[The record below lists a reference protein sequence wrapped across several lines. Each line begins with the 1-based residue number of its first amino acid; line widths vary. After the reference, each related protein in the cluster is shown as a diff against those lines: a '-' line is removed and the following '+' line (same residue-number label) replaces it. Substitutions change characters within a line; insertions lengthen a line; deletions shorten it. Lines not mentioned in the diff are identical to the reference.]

1 MISTT
6 PAFNLKV
13 VLKETGLA
21 ADTLRAWERR
31 YGLPMPQRSAGGHR
45 LYSQRDIETI
55 KWLMK
60 RQEEGLSISRA
71 VDMWNEQIG
80 SGTDP
85 LADSI
90 SSTPAFVSGVP
101 MPYQSPDAT
110 LVSLRAGWIE
120 ACMNFSESTS
130 EQVLNQAFSMFP
142 VESVCIEVLQK
153 GMTEIGDMWYQNR
166 ASVQQEHF
174 ASALAIRKLDALLN
188 ASPVPTRDQ
197 TVLVGCPAEEW
208 HTFTP
213 LLLSLLL
220 RRRGLNVLYLG
231 ANVPVSQLSET
242 VKNSRVN
249 LVVLIAQ
256 LLTSA
261 ATLQQTTIALS
272 WQNIPVAFGGRIF
285 SVRPELADY
294 IPGLF
299 LGRDLIAAL
308 DEIEVILSSR
318 ARQRQVKAALPDHA
332 EALQAFLLKRPQIE
346 MDVKESLEKFPILP
360 EDVQTGVHFL
370 GQNITA
376 ALQLGDMSHVS
387 AEVDWLK
394 GLLQT
399 HGSTDGQLIGFMQTY
414 AQAVDQ
420 NMNGKGDP
428 VTRWLASEVD
438 KLREGS

>member
-142 VESVCIEVLQK
+142 VESVCVEVLQK

-428 VTRWLASEVD
+428 VTRWIASEVD
-438 KLREGS
+438 KLKEGS

>member
-71 VDMWNEQIG
+71 VDLWNEQITLG
-80 SGTDP
+80 VDP
-85 LADSI
+85 LAGSVP
-90 SSTPAFVSGVP
+90 SGSAYVSGVTTP
-101 MPYQSPDAT
+101 FQSPDAT
-110 LVSLRAGWIE
+110 LASLRAAWIE
-120 ACMNFSESTS
+120 ACMNFSESAS
-130 EQVLNQAFSMFP
+130 ELVLNQAFSMFP
-142 VESVCIEVLQK
+142 VESICIEVLQK
-153 GMTEIGDMWYQNR
+153 GMAEIGDMWYQNR

-174 ASALAIRKLDALLN
+174 ASALAVRKLDALLS
-188 ASPVPTRDQ
+188 ASAAPTRDQ

-231 ANVPVSQLSET
+231 ANVPVLQLSET

-261 ATLQQTTIALS
+261 ATLQQTTLALS

-299 LGRDLIAAL
+299 LGRDLITAL

-318 ARQRQVKAALPDHA
+318 SRQRQVKAAPSDHTT
-332 EALQAFLLKRPQIE
+332 ALQAYLLKRPQIE
-346 MDVKESLEKFPILP
+346 MDVKQALEKFPIPP
-360 EDVQTGVHFL
+360 EDVQTGIHFL

-387 AEVDWLK
+387 AEVEWLK
-394 GLLQT
+394 GLLQA
-399 HGSTDGQLIGFMQTY
+399 HGSADGQLIGFMQTY
-414 AQAVDQ
+414 ARAVDQ

>member
-80 SGTDP
+80 SGVDP
-85 LADSI
+85 LAGSV
-90 SSTPAFVSGVP
+90 SSGSAFVSGVP
-101 MPYQSPDAT
+101 MPYQSPDTT
-110 LVSLRAGWIE
+110 LASLRAAWIE

-130 EQVLNQAFSMFP
+130 EHVLNQAFSMFP
-142 VESVCIEVLQK
+142 VESVCVEVLQK

-174 ASALAIRKLDALLN
+174 ASALAIRKLDALLS
-188 ASPVPTRDQ
+188 ASPAPTRDQ
-197 TVLVGCPAEEW
+197 TVLVGCPSEEW

-231 ANVPVSQLSET
+231 ANVPISQFSET
-242 VKNSRVN
+242 IQTSRAN

-261 ATLQQTTIALS
+261 ATLQQTTLALS
-272 WQNIPVAFGGRIF
+272 KQNIPVAFGGRIF
-285 SVRPELADY
+285 SVRPELADH
-294 IPGLF
+294 IPGYF
-299 LGRDLIAAL
+299 LGRDLITAL
-308 DEIEVILSSR
+308 DEIEVILNSR
-318 ARQRQVKAALPDHA
+318 ARQRQVKTALPDHA

-346 MDVKESLEKFPILP
+346 MDVKDSLEKFPILP

-370 GQNITA
+370 GQNIAA

-387 AEVDWLK
+387 AEVNWLK
-394 GLLQT
+394 GLLQA
-399 HGSTDGQLIGFMQTY
+399 HGSVEEQLIGFMQTY

-420 NMNGKGDP
+420 NMNGSGDP
-428 VTRWLASEVD
+428 VTRWIASEVD
-438 KLREGS
+438 KLKEGS

>member
-1 MISTT
+1 M
-6 PAFNLKV
+6 
-13 VLKETGLA
+13 
-21 ADTLRAWERR
+21 
-31 YGLPMPQRSAGGHR
+31 RS
-45 LYSQRDIETI
+45 L
-55 KWLMK
+55 
-60 RQEEGLSISRA
+60 LS
-71 VDMWNEQIG
+71 
-80 SGTDP
+80 
-85 LADSI
+85 
-90 SSTPAFVSGVP
+90 
-101 MPYQSPDAT
+101 
-110 LVSLRAGWIE
+110 LVSLLSLLSCAPKSRHDGPIVLITLDSLRAAWIE
-120 ACMNFSESTS
+120 ACMKFSESSS

-174 ASALAIRKLDALLN
+174 ASALAIRKLDALLS
-188 ASPVPTRDQ
+188 ASPAPTRDQ
-197 TVLVGCPAEEW
+197 TVLVGCPSEEW

-231 ANVPVSQLSET
+231 ANVPVSHLSET
-242 VKNSRVN
+242 VKNSRAN
-249 LVVLIAQ
+249 LVVLVAQ
-256 LLTSA
+256 LLTTA
-261 ATLQQTTIALS
+261 AALQQTTIALS

-285 SVRPELADY
+285 SIRPDLADH
-294 IPGLF
+294 IPGYF
-299 LGRDLIAAL
+299 LGRDLVSAL
-308 DEIEVILSSR
+308 DEIEVILNSR
-318 ARQRQVKAALPDHA
+318 AKQRQVKAAPSDHTT
-332 EALQAFLLKRPQIE
+332 ALQAYLLKRPQIE
-346 MDVKESLEKFPILP
+346 MDVKESLEKFPIPP
-360 EDVQTGVHFL
+360 EDVQTGIHFL

-394 GLLQT
+394 GLLQA

>member
-261 ATLQQTTIALS
+261 ATLQQTTLALS

-428 VTRWLASEVD
+428 VTRWIASEVD
-438 KLREGS
+438 KLKEGS

>member
-394 GLLQT
+394 GLLQA
-399 HGSTDGQLIGFMQTY
+399 HGSVEEQLIGFMQTY

-428 VTRWLASEVD
+428 VTRWIASEVD
-438 KLREGS
+438 KLKEGS

>member
-1 MISTT
+1 
-6 PAFNLKV
+6 
-13 VLKETGLA
+13 
-21 ADTLRAWERR
+21 
-31 YGLPMPQRSAGGHR
+31 
-45 LYSQRDIETI
+45 
-55 KWLMK
+55 
-60 RQEEGLSISRA
+60 
-71 VDMWNEQIG
+71 
-80 SGTDP
+80 
-85 LADSI
+85 
-90 SSTPAFVSGVP
+90 
-101 MPYQSPDAT
+101 
-110 LVSLRAGWIE
+110 
-120 ACMNFSESTS
+120 MNFSESTS

-142 VESVCIEVLQK
+142 VESVCVEVLQK

-174 ASALAIRKLDALLN
+174 ASALAIRKLDALLS
-188 ASPVPTRDQ
+188 ASPAPTRDQ
-197 TVLVGCPAEEW
+197 TVLVGCPSEEW

-261 ATLQQTTIALS
+261 ATLQQTTVALS

-285 SVRPELADY
+285 SVRPELAAY

-299 LGRDLIAAL
+299 LGRNLITAL

-346 MDVKESLEKFPILP
+346 MDVKKSLEKLPILP

-376 ALQLGDMSHVS
+376 ALQLGDVSHVS

-394 GLLQT
+394 GLLQA
-399 HGSTDGQLIGFMQTY
+399 HGSADGQLIGFMQSY